1 MTKYTAICESVL
13 LSLINMTTSIPTS
26 WFIFS
31 WLIMMWSQEQK
42 GCHFFVYCIL
52 VHKRGSCDA
61 TYKWSRGLCAI
72 FQNTVNYWIWWWHII
87 FVNVNNCQIHI
98 IEHLLFQVK
107 ENHDSLFFFLLFLR
121 LFPMSPNWFLNMS
134 SPVLEVPLVQFFFSV
149 LIGEVA

>member
-1 MTKYTAICESVL
+1 MVYIFLIDDDVESRTKGLPFLCLYRYTNVGDV
-13 LSLINMTTSIPTS
+13 TSYTND
-26 WFIFS
+26 
-31 WLIMMWSQEQK
+31 L
-42 GCHFFVYCIL
+42 GGNFVQ
-52 VHKRGSCDA
+52 
-61 TYKWSRGLCAI
+61 CAV

-87 FVNVNNCQIHI
+87 FVYVNNCQIHI

>member
-1 MTKYTAICESVL
+1 M
-13 LSLINMTTSIPTS
+13 TSILTS
-26 WFIFS
+26 WFILS

-42 GCHFFVYCIL
+42 RCHFFVYKGTWEMWRHIL
-52 VHKRGSCDA
+52 
-61 TYKWSRGLCAI
+61 YKWSRGLCVI
-72 FQNTVNYWIWWWHII
+72 FQNTVNYWIWRWHII
-87 FVNVNNCQIHI
+87 FVYVNNCQIHI